1 MAGLGSYQTIRQN
14 KEIRLKKIL
23 IFAQPPKPSIKMKN
37 VLVIYY
43 SQSGQLEEIARNI
56 AKPFLNSEEINVS
69 FHEIKLEKPFPFPWD
84 KDSFF
89 DAFPE
94 SFLQIPREL
103 KPVPEEILNTKF
115 DLILFHYQVW
125 YLSPSIPVNSFLKSN
140 DAKKLLND
148 TPVIT
153 ISGSRNM
160 WIMAQ
165 EKIKTLL
172 KEANAKLV
180 GNVALVDRVGNL
192 ISVITIVE
200 WMFSGVKKKYL
211 GIFPLPGV
219 SDKDIQESD
228 KFGELM
234 FSALQE
240 NNLNDLQPKLL
251 TIGAVKISPYL
262 VTVDRTANKIFNKWS
277 NLIYKHQ
284 NNRKQLLKVF
294 NVYLFLAIWL
304 ISPIVYILHL
314 ITYPFKLKT
323 IKKETRYYQGV

>member
-1 MAGLGSYQTIRQN
+1 
-14 KEIRLKKIL
+14 
-23 IFAQPPKPSIKMKN
+23 MKN

-43 SQSGQLEEIARNI
+43 TQSGQLESIAKNI
-56 AKPFLNSEEINVS
+56 AKPFLNSDEINLT
-69 FHEIKLEKPFPFPWD
+69 FHEIQLEKPFPFPWN
-84 KDSFF
+84 KESFF

-94 SFLQIPREL
+94 SFLQIPTAL

-125 YLSPSIPVNSFLKSN
+125 YLSPSIPINSFLKSD
-140 DAKKLLND
+140 DAKKILNN

-165 EKIKTLL
+165 EKIKVLL
-172 KEANAKLV
+172 RKANANLV

-219 SDKDIQESD
+219 SEKDIEESSQ
-228 KFGELM
+228 FGEIMLD
-234 FSALQE
+234 SLQQ
-240 NNLNDLQPKLL
+240 NNLAQLQPRLVDA
-251 TIGAVKISPYL
+251 GAVKISSYL
-262 VTVDRTANKIFNKWS
+262 VTVDKTANKIFNKWS
-277 NLIYKHQ
+277 NIIYKNQ
-284 NNRKQLLKVF
+284 KNRKQLLKVF

-314 ITYPFKLKT
+314 ITYPLKLKT
-323 IKKETRYYQGV
+323 IKKETQYYQGV

>member
-1 MAGLGSYQTIRQN
+1 MLTT
-14 KEIRLKKIL
+14 K
-23 IFAQPPKPSIKMKN
+23 AQKPKMKN

-43 SQSGQLEEIARNI
+43 TQSGQLESIARNI
-56 AKPFLNSEEINVS
+56 AKPFLDSEEIKLT
-69 FHEIKLEKPFPFPWD
+69 FHEIQLEKPFPFPWN
-84 KDSFF
+84 KESFF

-94 SFLQIPREL
+94 SFLQIPTAL
-103 KPVPEEILNTKF
+103 KPVSEEILNTKF
-115 DLILFHYQVW
+115 DLVLFHYQVW
-125 YLSPSIPVNSFLKSN
+125 YLSPSIPINSFLKSE
-140 DAKKLLND
+140 DAKKILNN

-165 EKIKTLL
+165 EKIKVLL
-172 KEANAKLV
+172 RKANANLV

-219 SDKDIQESD
+219 SEKDIQESSQ
-228 KFGELM
+228 FGEIMLD
-234 FSALQE
+234 SLQQ
-240 NNLNDLQPKLL
+240 NNLAQLQPKLVDA
-251 TIGAVKISPYL
+251 GAVKISSYL
-262 VTVDRTANKIFNKWS
+262 VTVDKTANKIFNKWS
-277 NLIYKHQ
+277 NIIYKNQ
-284 NNRKQLLKVF
+284 KNRKQLLKVF

-314 ITYPFKLKT
+314 ITYPLKLKS
-323 IKKETRYYQGV
+323 IKKETQYYQGV

>member
-1 MAGLGSYQTIRQN
+1 
-14 KEIRLKKIL
+14 
-23 IFAQPPKPSIKMKN
+23 MKN

-43 SQSGQLEEIARNI
+43 SQSGQLESIAKNI
-56 AKPFLNSEEINVS
+56 AKPFLNSDEINVT
-69 FHEIKLEKPFPFPWD
+69 FYEIQLEKPFPFPWD
-84 KDSFF
+84 KTSFF

-115 DLILFHYQVW
+115 DLVLFHYQVW
-125 YLSPSIPVNSFLKSN
+125 YLSPSIPINSFLKS
-140 DAKKLLND
+140 DSTKKILNN

-165 EKIKTLL
+165 EKIKVLL
-172 KEANAKLV
+172 KEAKAELV

-228 KFGELM
+228 KFGEAML
-234 FSALQE
+234 SAFKQNKLSE
-240 NNLNDLQPKLL
+240 LQPKLVAL
-251 TIGAVKISPYL
+251 GGVYISSYL
-262 VTVDRTANKIFNKWS
+262 VTVDKTANKIFNKWS
-277 NLIYKHQ
+277 NLIYKNQ
-284 NNRKQLLKVF
+284 KNRKTLLKVF

-314 ITYPFKLKT
+314 ITYPIKLKT
-323 IKKETRYYQGV
+323 IKRETQYYQGV

>member
-1 MAGLGSYQTIRQN
+1 MLTTKAKNL
-14 KEIRLKKIL
+14 
-23 IFAQPPKPSIKMKN
+23 MKN

-43 SQSGQLEEIARNI
+43 TQSGQLESIAKNI
-56 AKPFLNSEEINVS
+56 AKPFLNSDEINLT
-69 FHEIKLEKPFPFPWD
+69 FHEIQLEKPFPFPWN
-84 KDSFF
+84 KESFF

-94 SFLQIPREL
+94 SFLQIPTAL

-125 YLSPSIPVNSFLKSN
+125 YLSPSIPINSFLKSD
-140 DAKKLLND
+140 DAKKILNN

-165 EKIKTLL
+165 EKIKVLL
-172 KEANAKLV
+172 RKANANLV

-219 SDKDIQESD
+219 SEKDIQESSQ
-228 KFGELM
+228 FGEIMLD
-234 FSALQE
+234 SLQQ
-240 NNLNDLQPKLL
+240 NNFAQLQPKLVNA
-251 TIGAVKISPYL
+251 GAVKISSYL
-262 VTVDRTANKIFNKWS
+262 VTVDKTANKIFNKWS
-277 NLIYKHQ
+277 NIIYKNQ
-284 NNRKQLLKVF
+284 KNRKQLLKVF

-314 ITYPFKLKT
+314 ITYPLKLKS
-323 IKKETRYYQGV
+323 IKKETQYYQGV

>member
-1 MAGLGSYQTIRQN
+1 
-14 KEIRLKKIL
+14 
-23 IFAQPPKPSIKMKN
+23 MKN

-43 SQSGQLEEIARNI
+43 SQSGQLESIAQNI
-56 AKPFLNSEEINVS
+56 AKPFLNSEEIRVT
-69 FHEIKLEKPFPFPWD
+69 FHKIQLEQPFPFPWD
-84 KDSFF
+84 KTSFF

-94 SFLQIPREL
+94 TFLQIPTAL
-103 KPVPEEILNTKF
+103 KPVPEEILNTKY

-125 YLSPSIPVNSFLKSN
+125 YLSPSIPINSFLKS
-140 DAKKLLND
+140 DSGKKILNN

-165 EKIKTLL
+165 EKIKVLL
-172 KEANAKLV
+172 QEANAKLV

-228 KFGELM
+228 KFGEVMLSH
-234 FSALQE
+234 FNQ
-240 NNLNDLQPKLL
+240 NKLNELQPRLVA
-251 TIGAVKISPYL
+251 IGGVKISPYL
-262 VTVDRTANKIFNKWS
+262 VTVDKTANKIFNKWS
-277 NLIYKHQ
+277 NLIYKNQ
-284 NNRKQLLKVF
+284 KNRKKLLKLF
-294 NVYLFLAIWL
+294 YVYLFLAIWL

-314 ITYPFKLKT
+314 ITYPVKLKK
-323 IKKETRYYQGV
+323 IKKETQYYQGV

>member
-1 MAGLGSYQTIRQN
+1 
-14 KEIRLKKIL
+14 
-23 IFAQPPKPSIKMKN
+23 MKN

-43 SQSGQLEEIARNI
+43 TQSGQLGSIAQNI
-56 AKPFLNSEEINVS
+56 AKPFLNSEDIKVTFYEIQ
-69 FHEIKLEKPFPFPWD
+69 LEKPFPFPWN
-84 KDSFF
+84 KEAFF

-94 SFLQIPREL
+94 SFLQIPTGL
-103 KPVPEEILNTKF
+103 KPVPQEILDTKY

-125 YLSPSIPVNSFLKSN
+125 YLSPSIPVNSFLKSEEG
-140 DAKKLLND
+140 KKIMNN

-165 EKIKTLL
+165 EKIKVLL
-172 KEANAKLV
+172 KEANAQLV

-219 SDKDIQESD
+219 SEKDIQESD
-228 KFGELM
+228 KFGEVMLSE
-234 FSALQE
+234 FNQ
-240 NNLNDLQPKLL
+240 NNFTQLQPKLVG
-251 TIGAVKISPYL
+251 IGAIKISPYL
-262 VTVDRTANKIFNKWS
+262 VTVDKTANKIFNKWS
-277 NLIYKHQ
+277 TLIYKNHKK
-284 NNRKQLLKVF
+284 RKQLLKVF
-294 NVYLFLAIWL
+294 YVYLFLAIWL

-314 ITYPFKLKT
+314 ITYPFKLKS
-323 IKKETRYYQGV
+323 IKKQTLYYQGV

>member
-1 MAGLGSYQTIRQN
+1 M
-14 KEIRLKKIL
+14 KK
-23 IFAQPPKPSIKMKN
+23 

-43 SQSGQLEEIARNI
+43 TQSGQLENIAQNI
-56 AKPFLNSEEINVS
+56 AKPFLDSEEIDVT
-69 FHEIKLEKPFPFPWD
+69 FYQIQLEKPFPFPWS

-94 SFLQIPREL
+94 SFLQIPTAL
-103 KPVPEEILNTKF
+103 KPVPEDILNTKF
-115 DLILFHYQVW
+115 DLVLFNYQVW
-125 YLSPSIPVNSFLKSN
+125 YLSPSIPINSFLKSEE
-140 DAKKLLND
+140 AKKILNN

-172 KEANAKLV
+172 KEANAQLV

-219 SDKDIQESD
+219 SEKDIQESP
-228 KFGELM
+228 KFGEIILTDLKTN
-234 FSALQE
+234 S
-240 NNLNDLQPKLL
+240 LNDLQPKLVAN
-251 TIGAVKISPYL
+251 GAVKISPYL
-262 VTVDRTANKIFNKWS
+262 VTVDKTANKIFNKWS
-277 NLIYKHQ
+277 NLIYKNQ
-284 NNRKQLLKVF
+284 KNRKLLLKVF

-314 ITYPFKLKT
+314 ISYPFKLKT
-323 IKKETRYYQGV
+323 IKRETQYYQGV